1 MPVEQRR
8 TRVSEGVCNELIHA
22 PKRLKI
28 CALLASVTEA
38 EFRVLGDEL
47 VLSDSDL
54 SKQLKLLESA
64 GYVAA
69 RKTTVDKYR
78 KTWLSLSSAG
88 RVAFDSHARAL
99 NELVV
104 GSSKD

>member
-1 MPVEQRR
+1 M
-8 TRVSEGVCNELIHA
+8 SEGVFNELIHA

-28 CALLASVTEA
+28 CAFIASVAEA

-64 GYVAA
+64 GYA

>member
-1 MPVEQRR
+1 MAEV
-8 TRVSEGVCNELIHA
+8 
-22 PKRLKI
+22 
-28 CALLASVTEA
+28 

-54 SKQLKLLESA
+54 SKQLKQLESA
-64 GYVAA
+64 GYVAT
-69 RKTTVDKYR
+69 RKTTVNKYR

-88 RVAFDSHARAL
+88 RVAFGSHARAL

-104 GSSKD
+104 GSFKE

>member
-1 MPVEQRR
+1 MRSDERNPPSSLGLLSVPEQ
-8 TRVSEGVCNELIHA
+8 GIA
-22 PKRLKI
+22 F
-28 CALLASVTEA
+28 LASVAEA